1 MDERIIENEGPENVW
16 VWEIGEYAESSV
28 LAGQTRRARLD
39 CFDTVEEAQKA
50 YPDATV
56 SEGCSSHAMNVQDRD
71 SFANAPEP
79 SWFDPADAG
88 ESWDEDY

>member
-1 MDERIIENEGPENVW
+1 MNERVIENEGPGEIW
-16 VWEIGEYAESSV
+16 VWEIGEYEDSSV

-56 SEGCSSHAMNVQDRD
+56 SEGCSLHAQNVMDRD
-71 SFANAPEP
+71 SFAHSLAPG
-79 SWFDPADAG
+79 WFDPADAG
-88 ESWDEDY
+88 ERWDDDY